1 VSDYPRHVASDKK
14 IPWIATLHV
23 RPLPGQ
29 SGGLEG
35 CAGAY
40 AVVLALAR
48 DEAEYREIAAAEMVT
63 LVLLIAEIEDAS
75 PFEPHTEDPENVRQC
90 AARLSPEWPVQYND
104 FPAYPH
110 DQA

>member
-1 VSDYPRHVASDKK
+1 MVSNVRNGWKADIEDGRVTAYVKHVASDQK

-35 CAGAY
+35 SAGAY

-48 DEAEYREIAAAEMVT
+48 DEAEYREIVAAEMET
-63 LVLLIAEIEDAS
+63 LGFSLRRSRTRV
-75 PFEPHTEDPENVRQC
+75 
-90 AARLSPEWPVQYND
+90 RLSLTPTMSKTFANAPLD
-104 FPAYPH
+104 
-110 DQA
+110 